1 VDSDLDSEGKAEL
14 ETVEELASIEGISAE
29 FPADSGL
36 IGSVESLEIG
46 DTSAGFA

>member
-14 ETVEELASIEGISAE
+14 ETVEEFASLEGISAE
-29 FPADSGL
+29 FPEDSGL
-36 IGSVESLEIG
+36 IGSVESLDIG